1 MQMLHLV
8 FLFLL
13 FAGVAYL
20 MMFAGVKKSA
30 LEWKRP
36 TRACSSCGRHAN
48 RDCRCR
54 RSP

>member
-1 MQMLHLV
+1 MQLLHLI

-13 FAGVAYL
+13 FAGFAYL

-30 LEWKRP
+30 LEWKRA
-36 TRACSSCGRHAN
+36 TRICPSCGRDAS